1 MSFSTST
8 AHSVS
13 HSWQQSLE
21 ALYQGRHTVTVQKDE
36 RIRLEP
42 QQVLIVCR
50 GWVLLNTL
58 YPNGDEGVLGL
69 IRPSQPFGLPLTQ
82 IDPYEAIAL
91 TEVVLIRVSIEDIE
105 QSPQLAQSLFR
116 ELMQRLKETEAW
128 LAIAKERL
136 VETRLRQLLALLWQ
150 EAGQVTPQGKR
161 LRVRLTHQQMA
172 GMIGSTR
179 VTVTRLLGDFRAEGW
194 LSLDADRHFCFS
206 PRPKL

>member
-13 HSWQQSLE
+13 DSWQQTLE
-21 ALYQGRHTVTVQKDE
+21 ELYQGCNTTTVQKGE
-36 RIRLEP
+36 RIRLDP

-50 GWVLLNTL
+50 GWVLLNIL
-58 YPNGDEGVLGL
+58 YPNGYEGILGL

-116 ELMQRLKETEAW
+116 ELIQRLKETEAW
-128 LAIAKERL
+128 LGIAKERH
-136 VETRLRQLLALLWQ
+136 VETRLRKLLSYLQ
-150 EAGQVTPQGKR
+150 EELAQVTPQGHR
-161 LRVRLTHQQMA
+161 LNVLLTHQQLA

-179 VTVTRLLGDFRAEGW
+179 VTVTRLLGDFRREGW
-194 LSLDADRHFCFS
+194 LSVDADRHFCFS
-206 PRPKL
+206 PRPEL